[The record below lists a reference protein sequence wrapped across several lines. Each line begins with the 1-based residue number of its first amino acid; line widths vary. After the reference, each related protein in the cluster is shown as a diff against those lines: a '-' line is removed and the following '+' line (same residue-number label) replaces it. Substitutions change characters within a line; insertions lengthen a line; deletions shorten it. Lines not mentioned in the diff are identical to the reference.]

1 MYYIAYVAGDLRNM
15 HFLLFI
21 TAAIKSD
28 INKQRLTDWL
38 IPIFPINERDSVY
51 KVARAPCVFALH
63 NTADTFTSP
72 FYLFVCLR
80 ADDAT
85 YLGRHIFFS
94 DVVGFKAISQR
105 KRKFANNKFECTY
118 ASELDLGFN
127 R

>member
-1 MYYIAYVAGDLRNM
+1 MCFNKKKMYYIAYVAGDLRNM

-85 YLGRHIFFS
+85 YLGRHIFFFRCG
-94 DVVGFKAISQR
+94 GFQSNFSKKKKVR
-105 KRKFANNKFECTY
+105 K
-118 ASELDLGFN
+118 
-127 R
+127 